1 MYFIWVARGLYS
13 SMNTMF
19 TFVYQ
24 VVLYKKNS
32 HQVCLYTHCKCFEET
47 AQITIMSELSHFPVF
62 SKRSWLAIGP

>member
-24 VVLYKKNS
+24 VVLYRKQSPAGQLLHTANALKRLRKL
-32 HQVCLYTHCKCFEET
+32 QLCLSYR
-47 AQITIMSELSHFPVF
+47 ISRVF
-62 SKRSWLAIGP
+62 